1 MIDKLSY
8 EQMLEYVENIRTE
21 NAIVKKLS
29 RGRNVE
35 AAVDFVDAVET
46 YCKFLESI
54 VDLNKSA
61 DEAIK
66 DLVK

>member
-1 MIDKLSY
+1 MIGKLTY
-8 EQMLEYVENIRTE
+8 DQVMEFVENLRKE
-21 NAIVKKLS
+21 NATVKKLS

-35 AAVDFVDAVET
+35 PAMDFVDAVET
-46 YCKFLESI
+46 YGKYLEGI
-54 VDLNKSA
+54 IDLNRSA